1 MALRWL
7 RDRTRPF
14 RRKMQKKLQLRG
26 SSEEVFSRIYRRNFW
41 GSRESVSGSGSEISY
56 TANLRR
62 ELPALLKDYGVSRFL
77 DAPCGDFNWMSHVV
91 PGLSI
96 EYIGG
101 DIVKGLVRRNRRKFG
116 AANVQFRHMDIT
128 RDPLPAAD
136 LMMVRDCLFHLS
148 YNDIYRFLENFRRSG
163 IGLLLTTTHLPL
175 DGDNS
180 DIRTGDY
187 RTIHLFASP
196 FCFPQEPLRRIEDW
210 IPPHPQ
216 REMCLFTQDQATVAL
231 EAMKCNLEL

>member
-14 RRKMQKKLQLRG
+14 RRKARKKLLLRG
-26 SSEEVFSRIYRRNFW
+26 SGEKVFSRIYRRNYW
-41 GSRESVSGSGSEISY
+41 GSGESASGQGSELSY

-62 ELPALLKDYGVSRFL
+62 ELPTLLKDYGVSRFL
-77 DAPCGDFNWMSHVV
+77 DAPCGDFNWMRHVV
-91 PGLSI
+91 PGPGI

-101 DIVKGLVRRNRRKFG
+101 DIVKALVRRNRREFG
-116 AANVQFRHMDIT
+116 AAGVSFRHMDIT

-148 YNDIYRFLENFRRSG
+148 YSDICRFLENFRRSG
-163 IGLLLTTTHLPL
+163 IELLLTTTHLPP
-175 DGDNS
+175 DGENS
-180 DIRTGDY
+180 DIETGDW
-187 RTIHLFASP
+187 RTIHLFAPP

-210 IPPHPQ
+210 VPPHHR
-216 REMCLFTQDQATVAL
+216 REMCLFTRDQAAVAL
-231 EAMKCNLEL
+231 EAMKCNLGM